1 MRVSLVGQAVKKVR
15 VLLRPYWHWR
25 RVGLW
30 VTWIVALLGWL
41 VVFTLPDR
49 FEAMT
54 RIYVETE
61 NLLTP
66 LLRNIAIQA
75 DVEKQLDV
83 MQRTLLNR
91 KNVVQV
97 AHAADLDLNVSTEFG
112 KERLYEWLARRINI
126 KAEGHNLF
134 TVTYTNADPRQA
146 RKVVET
152 LLNIFVETNLGL
164 NRSGMESARNF
175 IESQIAEYEQKLKH
189 ADGKLADYKSKHAD
203 ILSATGANFSSRYDG
218 IKQELF
224 AAKSRHDDAVVVRN
238 QLQVSLEA
246 NPQFLDVDNSPQ
258 VTVTTNGAA
267 APATSARGRAL
278 QLQAELSQ
286 LEAKFTDHH
295 PDVIAAKRALEQARI
310 NADQEGR
317 APSNKQTA
325 AGGGGRGRM
334 SNPVY
339 EQVKLRLIQ
348 VEGDIAQ
355 AGSRVQVLTEETARL
370 KGLAE
375 TAPRIEA
382 ELADLNRDYGVIK
395 SKFEELL
402 GRRESARLSAALEAS
417 DDKLHFRIIE
427 PPQVPIRPSFP
438 NRPLFS
444 TGVLLIALVSGA
456 AFMMLLQ
463 KTDDTVTSIEML
475 TEVFGLRVI
484 GVVPQVAKSLDIRDH
499 QRRNFAVALVLL
511 LLAYLG
517 VLALNHFVR
526 FTDVMSTANLP
537 AFIQRIRDYAG

>member
-1 MRVSLVGQAVKKVR
+1 MSFLGRTAEKMRTS
-15 VLLRPYWHWR
+15 LRPYWRWR
-25 RVGLW
+25 RGGLW
-30 VTWIVALLGWL
+30 LTWLVAILGWL

-66 LLRNIAIQA
+66 LLHNIAIQA

-91 KNVVQV
+91 KNIVQV
-97 AHAADLDLNVSTEFG
+97 AHTADLDLSVNSDID
-112 KERLYEWLARRINI
+112 KERLYEWLARRIAI

-134 TVTYTNADPRQA
+134 TVTYADADPRQA

-175 IESQIAEYEQKLKH
+175 IENQITEYEQKLKR
-189 ADGKLADYKSKHAD
+189 ADETLADYKSKHAD
-203 ILSATGANFSSRYDG
+203 ILSATGANFANRYDG
-218 IKQELF
+218 VKQELF
-224 AAKSRHDDAVVVRN
+224 AAKARYEDAVVARN
-238 QLQVSLEA
+238 QLQTSLEA
-246 NPQFLDVDNSPQ
+246 NPQFLDVDTSPQ
-258 VTVTTNGAA
+258 VTVTTNGV
-267 APATSARGRAL
+267 APPSTSPRGRVL
-278 QLQAELSQ
+278 QLQAELAQ
-286 LEAKFTDHH
+286 LEAKFTSHH
-295 PDVIAAKRALEQARI
+295 PDVTAVKRALDQARI
-310 NADQEGR
+310 DAEQD
-317 APSNKQTA
+317 KQAT
-325 AGGGGRGRM
+325 AGGGGRGHM
-334 SNPVY
+334 PNPVY

-348 VEGDIAQ
+348 AEGDVAQ
-355 AGSRVQVLTEETARL
+355 AGSRVQAVTEEVGRL
-370 KGLAE
+370 KILAE

-382 ELADLNRDYGVIK
+382 ELADLNRDYGVVK

-417 DDKLHFRIIE
+417 DDKLHFRVIE
-427 PPQVPIRPSFP
+427 PPQVPVRPSFP

-444 TGVLLIALVSGA
+444 TGVLVIALAMGG
-456 AFMMLLQ
+456 AFMMVLQ
-463 KTDDTVTSIEML
+463 KTDDTVTSADML
-475 TEVFGLRVI
+475 TETFGLRVI
-484 GVVPQVAKSLDIRDH
+484 GVVPPVAKALDIKDH
-499 QRRNFAVALVLL
+499 QQRHFILVLAL
-511 LLAYLG
+511 LFLAYLG

-526 FTDVMSTANLP
+526 FADVMSISNLP

>member
-1 MRVSLVGQAVKKVR
+1 MSHAGQTAEKVR

-30 VTWIVALLGWL
+30 VTWLVALLGWL

-75 DVEKQLDV
+75 NVEKQLDV

-91 KNVVQV
+91 KNVIQV
-97 AHAADLDLNVSTEFG
+97 AHTADLDLNVNTEIG
-112 KERLYEWLARRINI
+112 KEHLYEWLSRRINI

-134 TVTYTNADPRQA
+134 TVTYAAADPRQA

-152 LLNIFVETNLGL
+152 LLNIFVETNIGL

-189 ADGKLADYKSKHAD
+189 ADGQLADYKSRHAD
-203 ILSATGANFSSRYDG
+203 ILSATGSNFSSRYDSV
-218 IKQELF
+218 KQDLF
-224 AAKSRHDDAVVVRN
+224 AAKSRYDDSVIARN

-246 NPQFLDVDNSPQ
+246 NPQFLDVDNGPQ
-258 VTVTTNGAA
+258 VTAPTNGAA
-267 APATSARGRAL
+267 TSATSARGRVS
-278 QLQAELSQ
+278 QLQAKLSQ
-286 LEAKFTDHH
+286 LEAKFTSHH
-295 PDVIAAKRALEQARI
+295 PDVVAAERALEQARSD
-310 NADQEGR
+310 AGQESR
-317 APSNKQTA
+317 TQPNRQA
-325 AGGGGRGRM
+325 AASHGGGHGRL
-334 SNPVY
+334 SNPIY

-355 AGSRVQVLTEETARL
+355 AENRVRTLTAELVRL
-370 KGLAE
+370 KALAE

-417 DDKLHFRIIE
+417 DDKLHFRVIE
-427 PPQVPIRPSFP
+427 PPQVPMQPNFP
-438 NRPLFS
+438 NRPLFN
-444 TGVLLIALVSGA
+444 TAVLLFALVSGA
-456 AFMMLLQ
+456 ASVMVLQ
-463 KTDDTVTSIEML
+463 KTDDTVTSVEML

-484 GVVPQVAKSLDIRDH
+484 GMVPQVAKSLDLRDH
-499 QRRNFAVALVLL
+499 RQRNFTIFLVLL
-511 LLAYLG
+511 LFAYLG

-526 FTDVMSTANLP
+526 FTDVVSLSNLP
-537 AFIQRIRDYAG
+537 AFILRIRDYAG